1 MTREMPSRPSEFA
14 GAPPTPTGGR
24 PLLAAVLVGLSLGAA
39 SAGCTSPAAA
49 SEEPRLPAEER
60 RLVDAFR
67 RACPSVVYVE
77 TLAVQRDPARFNVL
91 ELPAGVGSGFVWDTD
106 GHVVT
111 NLHVLRGGD
120 EARVTLRGGR
130 SWPARVM
137 GGDAATDIAVL
148 MIEAPRDTL
157 PPLPMDP
164 DASIE
169 VGQTVLALGNPFGLD
184 HTLTVGVVSALGRE
198 IRMDTGTTIGG
209 LLQTDAAINP
219 GNSGGPLL
227 DSSGRL
233 IGVNTAIASPSGA
246 SAGIG
251 FAVPVATVARSVSR
265 ILAHASS
272 PRPGL
277 GLRVA
282 DFSWT
287 RELGLTGVLI
297 LEVAPGGTADRAG
310 LRPTRT
316 GALGDLELGDLI
328 VAIDGEVVRSPADL
342 DAVLARRAVGDEVTL
357 TLRRGEVE
365 AEVRVTLGSERH

>member
-1 MTREMPSRPSEFA
+1 MSIRSREA
-14 GAPPTPTGGR
+14 GDRTPTPAVGR
-24 PLLAAVLVGLSLGAA
+24 RRLRLAAVLVGLTLLAA
-39 SAGCTSPAAA
+39 SSGCTAPAPPADE
-49 SEEPRLPAEER
+49 SGLPADER
-60 RLVDAFR
+60 RLIDAFR
-67 RACPSVVYVE
+67 RSCPSVVHVE
-77 TLAVQRDPARFNVL
+77 TLAIQRDPRRFNVL

-137 GGDAATDIAVL
+137 GGDVSTDIAVL
-148 MIEAPRDTL
+148 MIDAPRDTL
-157 PPLPMDP
+157 SPLVVDP
-164 DASIE
+164 ETPIE

-233 IGVNTAIASPSGA
+233 VGVNTAIASPSGA

-251 FAVPVATVARSVSR
+251 FAVPVATVARSVAR
-265 ILAHASS
+265 ILDRASS

-277 GLRVA
+277 GFRAA
-282 DFSWT
+282 DPSWT
-287 RELGLTGVLI
+287 RELGLTGVLV
-297 LEVAPGGTADRAG
+297 LEVAPGGAAERAG

-316 GALGDLELGDLI
+316 GASGDLELGDLI
-328 VAIDGEVVRSPADL
+328 IAIDGEAVRSPGDL
-342 DAVLARRAVGDEVTL
+342 DAVLARRAVADEVTL
-357 TLRRGEVE
+357 IVRRGEVE
-365 AEVRVTLGSERH
+365 VKVPVILESERH